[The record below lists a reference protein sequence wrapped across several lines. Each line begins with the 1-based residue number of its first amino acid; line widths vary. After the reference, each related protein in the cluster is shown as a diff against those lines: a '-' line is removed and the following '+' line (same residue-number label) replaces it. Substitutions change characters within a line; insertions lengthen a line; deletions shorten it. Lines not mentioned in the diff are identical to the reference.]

1 MRPTISLVAL
11 SCALLSLPALARNP
25 TAQERADIEQ
35 LAYKYVFALDWRDP
49 EAYAAA
55 FAPDGVLNY
64 GGGQAVGREQIAGV
78 IKTMRDREMARL
90 KEGETGQGNGHGK
103 HFISSMVIE
112 VSEDGTRA
120 ISQATVDPGQWR
132 RATHRRARPLCRQAG
147 EDQWRMAV
155 FLAPHDQRAVEG
167 TRDISVHQSGDQSGA
182 LRRRAGRPRAVRA
195 LKMPVGGCGFRT
207 KGSRMLRVSALRQSL
222 LRFAQLPAALSTSV
236 RPCVTARPGVG

>member
-1 MRPTISLVAL
+1 MRPTIPLVAL

-120 ISQATVDPGQWR
+120 ISQATWIQVNGVEPRIAAHGHYVDKLVKINGEWLYSSRRTINEQSKGRETFPFINPVTNPERYDAGLDDPGPS
-132 RATHRRARPLCRQAG
+132 AR
-147 EDQWRMAV
+147 
-155 FLAPHDQRAVEG
+155 
-167 TRDISVHQSGDQSGA
+167 
-182 LRRRAGRPRAVRA
+182 
-195 LKMPVGGCGFRT
+195 
-207 KGSRMLRVSALRQSL
+207 
-222 LRFAQLPAALSTSV
+222 
-236 RPCVTARPGVG
+236 